1 MNKNILINICNKIL
15 VKIFFFIIKLYNGL
29 LKLKDIR
36 NMPIKIVTQ

>member
-15 VKIFFFIIKLYNGL
+15 VKNFFFIIKLYNGL